1 MDHLQY
7 FQLLHLLVV
16 VLVVDGTLL
25 PMQVDQVVV
34 EDFTQLLLPQLAQVT
49 HLQ

>member
-16 VLVVDGTLL
+16 VRWVVGIFLPTL
-25 PMQVDQVVV
+25 VDQGVVGG
-34 EDFTQLLLPQLAQVT
+34 FTLLLLPQRAQEI